1 MVVGVFLA
9 VTVAVVEAHRRRCER
24 RSLLALLLGVWR
36 EWPCS
41 ASASGFCK
49 LLESSAAGNQHW
61 SCPKLVL
68 CSLLKRVLI
77 HIPCFMESG
86 PWIGKISLCKALAQK
101 LSIRFN
107 SRFPQ
112 CQLIEVNAHS
122 LLSKWFSE
130 NGKLVAKLFQKIQ
143 EMCVVMQMKS
153 KALLRPEKLL
163 YPVQILH
170 ILFGL

>member
-1 MVVGVFLA
+1 MKEKGTQQTKEGDQKLADGGTILIVFIRLDP
-9 VTVAVVEAHRRRCER
+9 
-24 RSLLALLLGVWR
+24 G
-36 EWPCS
+36 
-41 ASASGFCK
+41 
-49 LLESSAAGNQHW
+49 
-61 SCPKLVL
+61 
-68 CSLLKRVLI
+68 
-77 HIPCFMESG
+77 
-86 PWIGKISLCKALAQK
+86 IGKISLCKALAKK

-143 EMCVVMQMKS
+143 EMMKS

-163 YPVQILH
+163 YPVQILQ